1 MTTKTKKRPAFKTL
15 NAAVAAKALASRSRA
30 KKPKAAARRNHRK
43 ADPGFVGK
51 AWDATVEFTQEKKR
65 ELLGLLYL
73 LAGVALSLALVPK
86 DPNFL
91 GLAGTY
97 LFRFCFGALG
107 VMAVLLPCAL
117 LLVGLAGLAQRE
129 LHAPTVKAAAWTLI
143 AVAVSSLLNLVAP
156 NAIESGVAG
165 GLYWGGLMGRLL
177 GGAMLKYLANAGT
190 VVLCLAL
197 LAVSVYLLEQEGLVK
212 MAVLQAYERLRINLL
227 FRGMKL
233 SPRAEA
239 EDEQELP
246 MPASR
251 RKKKGERSAAEADE
265 WLEAGDEAPLKA
277 RRKAA
282 ADHELEAEAEGK
294 DEAPANDIKLIGARE
309 REDIATK
316 FLANR
321 QKIKVSQVGPRVNTA
336 ASTDSLSVE
345 LAGQPQSKLDDYV
358 LPSASMLKEATGTL
372 AAPKDYEEISAN
384 LERVLTSFGVAAKVV
399 EVCPG
404 PTVTRYEISLA
415 PGVKMSRVVSLADDI
430 ALGAKVSSVRI
441 EGPIPGKG
449 TLGVE
454 IPNAKAVPVLMRELV
469 ETEEFQG
476 AGHKLIFAVGKDIGG
491 SMIFSNLAE
500 MPHLMVA
507 GATGSGKSVCL
518 NAIITSILFRAKPDE
533 VKLLLIDPKR
543 VELTPY
549 DGVPHLM
556 RPVVANPKEAAGALR
571 LMVQEMEDRYRLLAS
586 AGMRKID
593 DYNEWV
599 VEREAQKAASPV
611 LEEEV
616 LEGIPKEKDPH
627 HRLPYIVVIVDEL
640 ADLMMVSANE
650 VESSICR
657 LAQMA
662 RGVGIHLVI
671 ATQRPSVDV
680 ITGVIKANFP
690 SRIAFQVSSKIDSR
704 TILDGSG
711 AEALLGKGDMLYNP
725 YNVNKPVR
733 VQGCF
738 LSGSEV
744 SKVVAYVKKQ
754 ADPVFDPRFT
764 SLSTPHAAGPSENGE
779 GEDFGDVDDD
789 VYEEALRVVIAAGQG
804 STSVLQRRLK
814 LGFGRASRLLDRME
828 AEGII
833 GPAEHNKP
841 RKLLIDPGAYSDASP
856 DSAPSSQ

>member
-1 MTTKTKKRPAFKTL
+1 MKTL
-15 NAAVAAKALASRSRA
+15 NVAVAARALARRGKKA
-30 KKPKAAARRNHRK
+30 KPAARRSKK
-43 ADPGFVGK
+43 AEADFISM
-51 AWDATVEFTQEKKR
+51 AWEATVEFTQEKKQ
-65 ELLGLLYL
+65 ELLGLLYAL
-73 LAGVALSLALVPK
+73 LSIALALAIVPK
-86 DPNFL
+86 EPNFL
-91 GLAGTY
+91 GLAGTH
-97 LFRFCFGALG
+97 LFRFVFGAFGL
-107 VMAVLLPCAL
+107 MAIFIP
-117 LLVGLAGLAQRE
+117 VGLAFVAFINLMKLQV
-129 LHAPTVKAAAWTLI
+129 HAPSVKAIGWTFV
-143 AVAVSSLLNLVAP
+143 AVAICSLLNLLLP
-156 NAIESGVAG
+156 NALSSGVG
-165 GLYWGGLMGRLL
+165 EGLYWGGLMGRLL
-177 GGAMLKYLANAGT
+177 GGAMLKFLAPAGT

-197 LAVSVYLLEQEGLVK
+197 LAISVYLLEQEGLVK
-212 MAVLQAYERLRINLL
+212 MMFLQAYERMRIQSLGWKGGAADDAPKARARKQKTATVEEYEVIEEHSDAVEEVK
-227 FRGMKL
+227 RGRKAKAAEQV
-233 SPRAEA
+233 AEA
-239 EDEQELP
+239 EEEAVAEDEEENP
-246 MPASR
+246 
-251 RKKKGERSAAEADE
+251 
-265 WLEAGDEAPLKA
+265 
-277 RRKAA
+277 
-282 ADHELEAEAEGK
+282 
-294 DEAPANDIKLIGARE
+294 NDIKLISARD
-309 REDIATK
+309 REGIAAK
-316 FLANR
+316 FLQQR
-321 QKIKVSQVGPRVNTA
+321 QKIKVSQGGPRVNTQ
-336 ASTDSLSVE
+336 ASTDSLSGEV
-345 LAGQPQSKLDDYV
+345 QVSFSKLEDYV
-358 LPSASMLKEATGTL
+358 LPPLSLLKESNSVL
-372 AAPKDYEEISAN
+372 SAPKDYEEISIN

-415 PGVKMSRVVSLADDI
+415 PGVKMSRVVTLADDI

-449 TLGVE
+449 TLGIE
-454 IPNAKAVPVLMRELV
+454 IPNVKPQAVYMRELV
-469 ETEEFQG
+469 ETDEFQKG
-476 AGHKLIFAVGKDIGG
+476 GHKLIFAVGKDIGG

-507 GATGSGKSVCL
+507 GSTGSGKSVCL
-518 NAIITSILFRAKPDE
+518 NAIISSILFRAKPDE

-571 LMVQEMEDRYRLLAS
+571 LMVQEMEERYKLLAS

-593 DYNEWV
+593 DYNEWIT
-599 VEREAQKAASPV
+599 ERENQKELSPEMEDET
-611 LEEEV
+611 LAEV
-616 LEGIPKEKDPH
+616 PKEKDPH

-680 ITGVIKANFP
+680 ITGVIKANLP

-725 YNVNKPVR
+725 YNVSKPVR
-733 VQGCF
+733 VQGVF

-744 SKVVAYVKKQ
+744 AKIVAHVKKQ
-754 ADPVFDPRFT
+754 ADPIFDPRFT
-764 SLSTPHAAGPSENGE
+764 NIPVGDGGSHGASERME
-779 GEDFGDVDDD
+779 GEDFSDVDDG
-789 VYEEALRVVIAAGQG
+789 VYEEALRVVISAGQG

-841 RKLLIDPGAYSDASP
+841 RKLLIDPGAYSDESP
-856 DSAPSSQ
+856 NAAGSLE

>member
-1 MTTKTKKRPAFKTL
+1 LATKKKMKTL
-15 NAAVAAKALASRSRA
+15 NVAIAARNIARAGKARSA
-30 KKPKAAARRNHRK
+30 KKSRK
-43 ADPGFVGK
+43 APKSEPGFVAH
-51 AWDATVEFTQEKKR
+51 AWDAALELAHDKKR
-65 ELLGLLYL
+65 ELGGLLMLLLGL
-73 LAGVALSLALVPK
+73 ALSLALVPK
-86 DPNFL
+86 QENFL
-91 GLAGTY
+91 GPAGLA
-97 LFRFCFGALG
+97 LFRFFFGAFGL
-107 VMAVLLPCAL
+107 AVFMLPVGL
-117 LLVGLAGLAQRE
+117 ISVGLAKLRDHE
-129 LHAPTVKAAAWTLI
+129 IHAPSVKLAGWTLV
-143 AVAVSSLLNLVAP
+143 AVASTALINLAFP
-156 NAIESGVAG
+156 NKIASGVAVDLYLS
-165 GLYWGGLMGRLL
+165 GLLGHLL
-177 GGAMLKYLANAGT
+177 GGAMLQSLATAGT
-190 VVLCLAL
+190 LVLCGAM
-197 LAVSVYLLEQEGLVK
+197 LAVSLYLLEKEGAVK
-212 MAVLQAYERLRINLL
+212 MLFLQAYERLRLRSLGFKREDLEANAPK
-227 FRGMKL
+227 RRRSSATVAEMEEVEEAM
-233 SPRAEA
+233 AEA
-239 EDEQELP
+239 VD
-246 MPASR
+246 
-251 RKKKGERSAAEADE
+251 AAPKR
-265 WLEAGDEAPLKA
+265 G

-282 ADHELEAEAEGK
+282 EAEEIVAAEE
-294 DEAPANDIKLIGARE
+294 DEESAEAANDIKLMDAKG
-309 REDIATK
+309 REDIAAK
-316 FLANR
+316 FLASR
-321 QKIKVSQVGPRVNTA
+321 QKIKVSAAGPRVNTS
-336 ASTDSLSVE
+336 ASTEALGVAAVSMTDLKDYKLPDASL
-345 LAGQPQSKLDDYV
+345 
-358 LPSASMLKEATGTL
+358 LKEAAGAIT
-372 AAPKDYEEISAN
+372 APKDYEEVSGN

-404 PTVTRYEISLA
+404 PAVTRYEIALA

-430 ALGAKVSSVRI
+430 ALGAKTNAVRI

-454 IPNAKAVPVLMRELV
+454 IPNAKAVPVFMRELV
-469 ETEEFQG
+469 ETEEFQKT
-476 AGHKLIFAVGKDIGG
+476 GHKLMFAVGKDIGG

-518 NAIITSILFRAKPDE
+518 NAIITSILFRAAPDE
-533 VKLLLIDPKR
+533 VKMLMIDPKR

-549 DGVPHLM
+549 DGIPHLM

-571 LMVQEMEDRYRLLAS
+571 LMVEEMEERYKLLAS

-599 VEREAQKAASPV
+599 AEREAEKARSQEMT
-611 LEEEV
+611 EEELDAV
-616 LEGIPKEKDPH
+616 PKEEDPH
-627 HRLPYIVVIVDEL
+627 RRLPYIVVIVDEL

-680 ITGVIKANFP
+680 ITGVIKANLP

-711 AEALLGKGDMLYNP
+711 AEALLGKGDMLYSP

-744 SKVVAYVKKQ
+744 AKVVAHVKKQ
-754 ADPVFDPRFT
+754 ADPIFDPRFT
-764 SLSTPHAAGPSENGE
+764 ALTPGPSAASDRLE
-779 GEDFGDVDDD
+779 GEDFSDIDDS
-789 VYEEALRVVIAAGQG
+789 VYEDALRVVIAAGQG

-841 RKLLIDPGAYSDASP
+841 RKLLIDPSDYSDASP
-856 DSAPSSQ
+856 DSAPSLD

>member
-1 MTTKTKKRPAFKTL
+1 MPTKKPSKILR
-15 NAAVAAKALASRSRA
+15 AAVAAKALARRGKKAKPAARA
-30 KKPKAAARRNHRK
+30 KRAAKP
-43 ADPGFVGK
+43 DFVTK
-51 AWDATVEFTQEKKR
+51 AWEAAVEFTHDKKQ
-65 ELLGLLYL
+65 ELLGLLYSL
-73 LAGVALSLALVPK
+73 SAVALFFALIPK
-86 DPNFL
+86 EPNLL
-91 GLAGTY
+91 GIAGTH
-97 LFRFCFGALG
+97 LFRLSFGAFG
-107 VMAVLLPCAL
+107 VMAVGLPVAL
-117 LLVGLAGLAQRE
+117 AFAGFCHLMKLQI
-129 LHAPTVKAAAWTLI
+129 HAPSVKAVGWTLVAI
-143 AVAVSSLLNLVAP
+143 AVCSLVNLVAP
-156 NAIESGVAG
+156 NAIEQGVAQ
-165 GLYWGGLMGRLL
+165 GLYWGGLFGRLL
-177 GGAMLKYLANAGT
+177 GGAMLKYLASAGT

-197 LAVSVYLLEQEGLVK
+197 LAISVYLLEQEGMVK
-212 MAVLQAYERLRINLL
+212 MAFLQAYERLLIQSMG
-227 FRGMKL
+227 FKG
-233 SPRAEA
+233 SDAPVRARA
-239 EDEQELP
+239 
-246 MPASR
+246 
-251 RKKKGERSAAEADE
+251 
-265 WLEAGDEAPLKA
+265 
-277 RRKAA
+277 RKAKP
-282 ADHELEAEAEGK
+282 EAEAFVEE
-294 DEAPANDIKLIGARE
+294 EAEEIEEEISAPKRGRKTAAAVEEIVAEEAEETGTEDANNSDIKLISARD
-309 REDIATK
+309 REGIAAK
-316 FLANR
+316 FLQQR
-321 QKIKVSQVGPRVNTA
+321 QKIKVSQGGPRVNTQ
-336 ASTDSLSVE
+336 ASTDALSGNG
-345 LAGQPQSKLDDYV
+345 AISYSKLDDYQ
-358 LPSASMLKEATGTL
+358 LPPLSLLKESNSVL
-372 AAPKDYEEISAN
+372 SAPKDYEEISVN

-415 PGVKMSRVVSLADDI
+415 PGVKMSRVVTLADDI

-449 TLGVE
+449 TLGIE
-454 IPNAKAVPVLMRELV
+454 IPNAKPQAVFMRELV
-469 ETEEFQG
+469 ETEEFQSG
-476 AGHKLIFAVGKDIGG
+476 GHKLVFAVGKDIGG

-571 LMVQEMEDRYRLLAS
+571 LMVTEMEDRYKLLAT

-593 DYNEWV
+593 DYNEWIT
-599 VEREAQKAASPV
+599 ERESQKELSPV
-611 LEEEV
+611 MEDAELEQ
-616 LEGIPKEKDPH
+616 IPKEKDPH

-680 ITGVIKANFP
+680 ITGVIKANLP

-744 SKVVAYVKKQ
+744 AKVVAHVKNQ
-754 ADPVFDPRFT
+754 ADPIFDPRFT
-764 SLSTPHAAGPSENGE
+764 SIPTGEPSGASDRMD
-779 GEDFGDVDDD
+779 GEDFSDVDDQ
-789 VYEEALRVVIAAGQG
+789 VYEEALRVVISAGQG

-833 GPAEHNKP
+833 GPAEHNRP
-841 RKLLIDPGAYSDASP
+841 RKLLIDPDQYSDSSP
-856 DSAPSSQ
+856 DSAPSA

>member
-1 MTTKTKKRPAFKTL
+1 MKTL
-15 NAAVAAKALASRSRA
+15 HAAVAARALARRGA
-30 KKPKAAARRNHRK
+30 KKAKPAARKRK
-43 ADPGFVGK
+43 AGGDDFVSK
-51 AWDATVEFTQEKKR
+51 AWEATVEFTQDKKQ
-65 ELLGLLYL
+65 ELLGLLYALFAIAL
-73 LAGVALSLALVPK
+73 LMALVPK
-86 DPNFL
+86 DPNLL
-91 GLAGTY
+91 GIAGTH
-97 LFRFCFGALG
+97 LFRLAFGAFGIMAGGLPIALG
-107 VMAVLLPCAL
+107 F
-117 LLVGLAGLAQRE
+117 VGFTSLMKLE
-129 LHAPTVKAAAWTLI
+129 VHAPSVKAIGWTLV
-143 AVAVSSLLNLVAP
+143 AVAVCSLVNLLLP
-156 NAIESGVAG
+156 NPLAGGVG
-165 GLYWGGLMGRLL
+165 EGLYWGGLLGRLL
-177 GGAMLKYLANAGT
+177 GGAMVNFLAPAGT

-197 LAVSVYLLEQEGLVK
+197 LAISVYLLEQEGLVK
-212 MAVLQAYERLRINLL
+212 MAFLQAYERLRIKSLG
-227 FRGMKL
+227 FTGG
-233 SPRAEA
+233 AEA
-239 EDEQELP
+239 
-246 MPASR
+246 PAR
-251 RKKKGERSAAEADE
+251 AKARKPKTATVEEYEAIEEEAEEAEAPKR
-265 WLEAGDEAPLKA
+265 G
-277 RRKAA
+277 RKAKVA
-282 ADHELEAEAEGK
+282 EAVAVEEEAEEAEAEEEEGVS
-294 DEAPANDIKLIGARE
+294 NDIKLINARD
-309 REDIATK
+309 REGIAAK
-316 FLANR
+316 FLQQR
-321 QKIKVSQVGPRVNTA
+321 QKIKVSQGGPRVNA
-336 ASTDSLSVE
+336 QASTDSLSSEAQVSF
-345 LAGQPQSKLDDYV
+345 SKLEDYE
-358 LPSASMLKEATGTL
+358 LPPMSLLKESNSVL
-372 AAPKDYEEISAN
+372 SAPRDYEEISVN

-415 PGVKMSRVVSLADDI
+415 PGVKMSRVVTLADDI

-449 TLGVE
+449 TLGIE
-454 IPNAKAVPVLMRELV
+454 IPNAKPQAVFMRELV
-469 ETEEFQG
+469 ETDEFQKG
-476 AGHKLIFAVGKDIGG
+476 GHKLIFAVGKDIGG

-507 GATGSGKSVCL
+507 GSTGSGKSVCL

-571 LMVQEMEDRYRLLAS
+571 LMVSEMEDRYKLLAS

-593 DYNEWV
+593 DYNEWIT
-599 VEREAQKAASPV
+599 ERENQKELSPELEEDV
-611 LEEEV
+611 LEEV
-616 LEGIPKEKDPH
+616 PKEKDPH

-680 ITGVIKANFP
+680 ITGVIKANLP

-744 SKVVAYVKKQ
+744 AKVVAHVKKQ
-754 ADPVFDPRFT
+754 ADPIFDPRFT
-764 SLSTPHAAGPSENGE
+764 NIPTGDGGSHGAATSNGD
-779 GEDFGDVDDD
+779 GEDFSDVDDN
-789 VYEEALRVVIAAGQG
+789 VYEEALRVVISAGQG

-833 GPAEHNKP
+833 GPAEHNRP
-841 RKLLIDPGAYSDASP
+841 RKLLIDPSAYADE
-856 DSAPSSQ
+856 SANVAGSAE

>member
-1 MTTKTKKRPAFKTL
+1 MPKKKTL
-15 NAAVAAKALASRSRA
+15 NVAVAARNIVKA
-30 KKPKAAARRNHRK
+30 RK
-43 ADPGFVGK
+43 GK
-51 AWDATVEFTQEKKR
+51 AVRKGRRPKGAYEPDFMAKAWTATVEMAQDKKR
-65 ELLGLLYL
+65 ELTGLLL
-73 LAGVALSLALVPK
+73 LLTGIALSLALLPRE
-86 DPNFL
+86 PNL
-91 GLAGTY
+91 LGPAGLA
-97 LFRFCFGALG
+97 LFRFFFGAF
-107 VMAVLLPCAL
+107 
-117 LLVGLAGLAQRE
+117 GLAVVLIPAGLLAFGYAKLTE
-129 LHAPTVKAAAWTLI
+129 HEIHAPSVKLAGWALI
-143 AVAVSSLLNLVAP
+143 AVAGTALLNLALP
-156 NAIESGVAG
+156 EKIGSGIAAD
-165 GLYWGGLMGRLL
+165 LYWGGLLGRLL
-177 GGAMLKYLANAGT
+177 GGAMLKYLATAGT
-190 VVLCLAL
+190 IVLSLAL
-197 LAVSVYLLEQEGLVK
+197 LAVSVYLLEKEGAVK
-212 MAVLQAYERLRINLL
+212 MFFLQAYERLRLYRL
-227 FRGMKL
+227 GFRGEDLPEL
-233 SPRAEA
+233 SPLRRAPKAAPKRQPKALAGSSAVELEEAPAPPAEA
-239 EDEQELP
+239 EEE
-246 MPASR
+246 
-251 RKKKGERSAAEADE
+251 EESAAS
-265 WLEAGDEAPLKA
+265 
-277 RRKAA
+277 
-282 ADHELEAEAEGK
+282 
-294 DEAPANDIKLIGARE
+294 DIKLIDAKG
-309 REDIATK
+309 REDIAAK
-316 FLANR
+316 FLAQR
-321 QKIKVSQVGPRVNTA
+321 QKIKVSQGGPRVNTL
-336 ASTDSLSVE
+336 ASTEALSV
-345 LAGQPQSKLDDYV
+345 AGGSNSGLSDYKLPDIS
-358 LPSASMLKEATGTL
+358 LLREASGSIV
-372 AAPKDYEEISAN
+372 APKDYEEVSAN

-404 PTVTRYEISLA
+404 PAVTRYEISLA

-430 ALGAKVSSVRI
+430 ALGAKVSAVRI

-454 IPNAKAVPVLMRELV
+454 IPNAKPVAVSMRELV
-469 ETEEFQG
+469 GTEEFIKS
-476 AGHKLIFAVGKDIGG
+476 GHKLIFAVGKDIGG

-518 NAIITSILFRAKPDE
+518 NAIITSILFRAAPDE
-533 VKLLLIDPKR
+533 VKMLMIDPKR

-549 DGVPHLM
+549 DGIPHLM
-556 RPVVANPKEAAGALR
+556 RPVVSNPKEAAGALR
-571 LMVQEMEDRYRLLAS
+571 LMVEEMEDRYKLLAA

-599 VEREAQKAASPV
+599 AEREAQKAASPE
-611 LEEEV
+611 LEEEL
-616 LEGIPKEKDPH
+616 LEEIPKEADPH

-680 ITGVIKANFP
+680 ITGVIKANLP

-711 AEALLGKGDMLYNP
+711 AEALLGKGDMLYSP

-738 LSGSEV
+738 LSGPEV
-744 SKVVAYVKKQ
+744 AKVVAHVKKQ
-754 ADPVFDPRFT
+754 AAPVFDPRFT
-764 SLSTPHAAGPSENGE
+764 SLSPLGAAASERLE
-779 GEDFGDVDDD
+779 GEDFSDVDDG

-841 RKLLIDPGAYSDASP
+841 RKLLIDPSDYSDASP
-856 DSAPSSQ
+856 GSAPSLE

>member
-1 MTTKTKKRPAFKTL
+1 
-15 NAAVAAKALASRSRA
+15 
-30 KKPKAAARRNHRK
+30 
-43 ADPGFVGK
+43 
-51 AWDATVEFTQEKKR
+51 
-65 ELLGLLYL
+65 
-73 LAGVALSLALVPK
+73 
-86 DPNFL
+86 
-91 GLAGTY
+91 
-97 LFRFCFGALG
+97 
-107 VMAVLLPCAL
+107 
-117 LLVGLAGLAQRE
+117 
-129 LHAPTVKAAAWTLI
+129 
-143 AVAVSSLLNLVAP
+143 
-156 NAIESGVAG
+156 
-165 GLYWGGLMGRLL
+165 MGRLL
-177 GGAMLKYLANAGT
+177 GGAMLKFLAPAGT

-197 LAVSVYLLEQEGLVK
+197 LAISVYLLEQEGLVK
-212 MAVLQAYERLRINLL
+212 MMFLQAYERMRIQSLGWKGGVSDDAPKARARKQKTATVEEYEEIEEHAEAIEETK
-227 FRGMKL
+227 RGRKAKVAEQV
-233 SPRAEA
+233 AEA
-239 EDEQELP
+239 EEEEEL
-246 MPASR
+246 
-251 RKKKGERSAAEADE
+251 AEE
-265 WLEAGDEAPLKA
+265 E
-277 RRKAA
+277 
-282 ADHELEAEAEGK
+282 EGN
-294 DEAPANDIKLIGARE
+294 PNDIKLISARD
-309 REDIATK
+309 REGIAAK
-316 FLANR
+316 FLQQR
-321 QKIKVSQVGPRVNTA
+321 QKIKVSQGGPRVNTQ
-336 ASTDSLSVE
+336 ASTDSLSGDAQVSF
-345 LAGQPQSKLDDYV
+345 SKLEDYV
-358 LPSASMLKEATGTL
+358 LPPLSLLKESNSVL
-372 AAPKDYEEISAN
+372 SAPKDYEEISIN

-415 PGVKMSRVVSLADDI
+415 PGVKMSRVVTLADDI

-449 TLGVE
+449 TLGIE
-454 IPNAKAVPVLMRELV
+454 IPNVKPQAVYMRELV
-469 ETEEFQG
+469 ETDEFQKG
-476 AGHKLIFAVGKDIGG
+476 GHKLIFAVGKDIGG

-507 GATGSGKSVCL
+507 GSTGSGKSVCL
-518 NAIITSILFRAKPDE
+518 NAIISSILFRAKPDE

-571 LMVQEMEDRYRLLAS
+571 LMVQEMEERYKLLAS

-593 DYNEWV
+593 DYNEWIT
-599 VEREAQKAASPV
+599 ERENQKELSPEMEDET
-611 LEEEV
+611 LAEV
-616 LEGIPKEKDPH
+616 PKEKDPH

-680 ITGVIKANFP
+680 ITGVIKANLP

-725 YNVNKPVR
+725 YNVSKPVR
-733 VQGCF
+733 VQGVF

-744 SKVVAYVKKQ
+744 AKIVAHVKKQ
-754 ADPVFDPRFT
+754 ADPIFDPRFT
-764 SLSTPHAAGPSENGE
+764 NIPTGEGGSHGASERLE
-779 GEDFGDVDDD
+779 GEDFSDVDDG
-789 VYEEALRVVIAAGQG
+789 VYEEALRVVISAGQG

-841 RKLLIDPGAYSDASP
+841 RKLLIDPGAYSDESP
-856 DSAPSSQ
+856 NAAGSLE